1 MTASALATLHPANTN
16 YAPVAR
22 LDDQTLDQ
30 LFREARTQN
39 GWLDRPVPEH
49 LLWEAVDLAKM
60 APTSVNSL
68 PMRVTFVRSQEA
80 KQKLIPAL
88 SPGNVEK
95 TQTAPVTAIVGH
107 DLAFYEHLPRLFPH
121 ADARSWFVGKEA
133 FALDAAFRN
142 GTLQGAY
149 LIMALRSL
157 GLDVGPM
164 SGFDAAKVD
173 AAFFE
178 GTSTRTNFLINIGYG
193 DTSKLFPRS
202 PRLAA
207 TEIAQIV

>member
-1 MTASALATLHPANTN
+1 MTASTQALLHPANSN
-16 YAPVAR
+16 YTPVPR

-39 GWLDRPVPEH
+39 GWLDRPVPEP

-68 PMRVTFVRSQEA
+68 PMRVVFVRSPEA
-80 KQKLIPAL
+80 KEKLIPAL
-88 SPGNVEK
+88 APGNVEK
-95 TQTAPVTAIVGH
+95 TRSAPVTAIVGH
-107 DLAFYEHLPRLFPH
+107 DLTFHEQLPRLFPH
-121 ADARSWFVGKEA
+121 ADARAWFVGKEA
-133 FALDAAFRN
+133 FAQETAYRN

-149 LIMALRSL
+149 LMLALRSL
-157 GLDVGPM
+157 GLDIGPM
-164 SGFDAAKVD
+164 SGFEAAKVD

-178 GTSTRTNFLINIGYG
+178 GSNVRTNFLMNIGYG
-193 DTSKLFPRS
+193 DPSKLFPRS

-207 TEIAQIV
+207 AEIASIV